1 MFQAIHNESME
12 VEGVRTLAHT
22 FVAAP
27 AATPAALDTV
37 GVEAPL
43 GLHALLVPEGSLA
56 TPKIFIY
63 RVGAKSDKKN
73 ISLFLNAI

>member
-1 MFQAIHNESME
+1 M
-12 VEGVRTLAHT
+12 
-22 FVAAP
+22 
-27 AATPAALDTV
+27 ATPAALDTV

-73 ISLFLNAI
+73 ISLF